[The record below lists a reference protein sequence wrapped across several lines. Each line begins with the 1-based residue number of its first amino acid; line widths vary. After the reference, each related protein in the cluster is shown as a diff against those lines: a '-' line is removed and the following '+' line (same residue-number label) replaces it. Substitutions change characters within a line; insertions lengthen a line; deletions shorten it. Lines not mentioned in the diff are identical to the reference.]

1 MYECVRAWLCM
12 HKCAYIWLRACMCV
26 CVMCEQEFSHNKC
39 QMYVIDKITT
49 ILITKQQQNH
59 GDKNSI

>member
-1 MYECVRAWLCM
+1 MSACVPD
-12 HKCAYIWLRACMCV
+12 CACTNVHTYGCVCACV